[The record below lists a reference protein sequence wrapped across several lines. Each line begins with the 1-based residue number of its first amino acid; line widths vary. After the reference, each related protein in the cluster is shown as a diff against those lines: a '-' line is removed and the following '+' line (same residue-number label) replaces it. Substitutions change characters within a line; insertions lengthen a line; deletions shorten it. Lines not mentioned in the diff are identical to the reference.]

1 MEIIGN
7 LLKFSYPWWK
17 CAEVELKSGENVLV
31 AGTTNSGNFRK
42 LVGICCTAG
51 LLCRNTHSY
60 YAPMREHTPREMDN
74 LRAWFDWHFCKAEI
88 SGIALLRL
96 RSEDL
101 ARPAPGATYFSV
113 ACARSARVQYWA
125 SSLNSYTE
133 ISTVE
138 RSSRAI
144 IFSRNRKFSFSLELQ
159 HN

>member
-1 MEIIGN
+1 MLVEIIGN
-7 LLKFSYPWWK
+7 LLKFSYSWWK
-17 CAEVELKSGENVLV
+17 CAEVELKSGKNVFV

-60 YAPMREHTPREMDN
+60 YAPMREQTPKEMDN

-88 SGIALLRL
+88 SGIALLRV

-113 ACARSARVQYWA
+113 ASARSVRVQY
-125 SSLNSYTE
+125 
-133 ISTVE
+133 
-138 RSSRAI
+138 
-144 IFSRNRKFSFSLELQ
+144 
-159 HN
+159 